1 MTGQAQEASIEL
13 DACVQ
18 CPVDGGLTCLGGT
31 SFEVEDGW
39 WLADDAAECTS
50 GRCILER
57 VYECEAPEAC
67 SSGDD
72 GARRSVTDFA
82 QVVELDLCAQGHRDD
97 IVLCAR

>member
-1 MTGQAQEASIEL
+1 MRGLPQEAGAEL

-18 CPVDGGLTCLGGT
+18 CPVEGGLICLGGT
-31 SFEVEDGW
+31 SFAVEPGW
-39 WLADDAAECTS
+39 WVADDAAACTS

-57 VYECEAPEAC
+57 VYECEATEAC

-72 GARRSVTDFA
+72 GTRNVTEFA
-82 QVVELDLCAQGHRDD
+82 QVAQLDLCAQGHRSD